1 MTRNQCLFQLLC
13 SILQGAAM
21 AEDDPERL
29 AKRAFEVA
37 FAALEKMEQ
46 AGFVFEENEGED
58 WTADKP
64 SANVQP
70 ADTLPVAMTPALKE
84 SIVTY
89 SDGEKTFEGV
99 MVTPG
104 DEEYKKR
111 PAIVIAHDFL
121 GLGDYQKAV
130 ARRLADKGYVVLAA
144 DLYGQGVRPKSDE
157 EANQLAL
164 SLREDVPTMR
174 RRMMAAYRLLTSQPA
189 VDSSKVAALG
199 YSLGGLAA
207 FELARGGARVAGVV
221 SIWGILETKRPEDK
235 LSAQTKVLIFHGAL
249 DPLTSAEAV
258 TVFERE
264 LQSANIDYQL
274 IKYGGVAHAFTVP
287 AVGTDV
293 STGFAY
299 DAVADRRSWAGL
311 ETFLKEVVPLK

>member
-64 SANVQP
+64 SANVQL
-70 ADTLPVAMTPALKE
+70 ADSLPVAMTPALKE

-104 DEEYKKR
+104 DEEDKKR

-130 ARRLADKGYVVLAA
+130 ARRL
-144 DLYGQGVRPKSDE
+144 
-157 EANQLAL
+157 
-164 SLREDVPTMR
+164 
-174 RRMMAAYRLLTSQPA
+174 
-189 VDSSKVAALG
+189 VD
-199 YSLGGLAA
+199 
-207 FELARGGARVAGVV
+207 
-221 SIWGILETKRPEDK
+221 
-235 LSAQTKVLIFHGAL
+235 
-249 DPLTSAEAV
+249 
-258 TVFERE
+258 
-264 LQSANIDYQL
+264 
-274 IKYGGVAHAFTVP
+274 
-287 AVGTDV
+287 
-293 STGFAY
+293 
-299 DAVADRRSWAGL
+299 
-311 ETFLKEVVPLK
+311 